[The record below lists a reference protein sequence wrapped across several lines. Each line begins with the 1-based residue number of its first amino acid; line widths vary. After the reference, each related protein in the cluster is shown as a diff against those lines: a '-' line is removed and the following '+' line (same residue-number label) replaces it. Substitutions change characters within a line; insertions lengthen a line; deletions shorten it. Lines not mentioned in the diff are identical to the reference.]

1 MPDAPRPKPVIA
13 PQDQQT
19 AKPNPASALIALAA
33 IVGVGTATALVD
45 DTRKDE
51 GVVYKAYPDV
61 GTIFTICS
69 GSTHGVK
76 AGDVATREQCDAMT
90 AADLRL
96 AANTVLGCAPNLKGH
111 ANQLRAAIRFQNN
124 TGKFCSSSG
133 GKLMAQGHLKAG
145 CDALLAYNGIISKK
159 PIRGAVQV
167 RRLKDGR
174 YFSVIRGLKN
184 RRDHEHQICVAAL

>member
-1 MPDAPRPKPVIA
+1 M
-13 PQDQQT
+13 QQ
-19 AKPNPASALIALAA
+19 PPANGAFIVLAGL
-33 IVGVGTATALVD
+33 VGVGTAAALVN
-45 DTRKDE
+45 DTKQDE

-76 AGDVATREQCDAMT
+76 RGDVATPEQCDAMT
-90 AADLRL
+90 AADLRS
-96 AANTVLGCAPNLKGH
+96 AASTVLGCAANLKGRP
-111 ANQLRAAIRFQNN
+111 NQLRAAIRFQNN

-133 GKLMAQGHLKAG
+133 GKLMAQGRYKAG
-145 CDALLAYNGIISKK
+145 CDALLAYNGIISAK

-167 RRLKDGR
+167 RRLRDGR

-184 RRDHEHQICVAAL
+184 RRDHEHAICVVGA